1 MDLTVCERW
10 KLRGLDPAA
19 SPWFLDWVQREPGQV
34 SRHLTAVLAL
44 VPAHRTDGEGRLLP
58 VPATPRGLELHP

>member
-34 SRHLTAVLAL
+34 GRTNGDG
-44 VPAHRTDGEGRLLP
+44 HRLS